1 MNHRVYKLV
10 NTYLSEV
17 LFDGLKKVETRD
29 IDCWACS
36 NNITIMI
43 EGNNIIFGNVG
54 DAEAV
59 VLTPNEMNTDT
70 SKAKLAKLK
79 DNLVNQELN
88 IGIKYNGP
96 TVHVDNNLGV
106 EQMSENYAQYLKD
119 NLYK

>member
-43 EGNNIIFGNVG
+43 EGNNIKLTDKVWYELTNHFGLSTFEVQTVMVG
-54 DAEAV
+54 WIRENLHIYRPLFMGDCTYTKRSAV
-59 VLTPNEMNTDT
+59 L
-70 SKAKLAKLK
+70 
-79 DNLVNQELN
+79 
-88 IGIKYNGP
+88 
-96 TVHVDNNLGV
+96 
-106 EQMSENYAQYLKD
+106 
-119 NLYK
+119 